1 MPVIRISCECAH
13 EVARRLA
20 ALALSAAALAGGA
33 AVAAGAEATS
43 RIFAAQVPGG
53 AVRVLVVLSNGQW
66 PPGGLRIE
74 DGSGTVLA
82 AHVERDAEAFAALDA
97 GSRNALAAQQRLA
110 SGSDVHAHETSTIL
124 ALRLLSDWNLAR
136 SLGAAVE
143 LPAGLHPAAVR
154 VVLLQS
160 DGVAATTL
168 GPVPVPSDPGP
179 PAPAALHAE
188 ALPAG
193 VELQWQTA
201 ARSIAVPAY
210 AYSVARGSG
219 SGGAKEALTPRPE
232 LLTMR
237 TPGAPSPYLDRT
249 PPVEATLSYE
259 VRLIDVLGVASEPAT
274 VQVDSPDFE
283 AGRPPSGQIAKSGR
297 GLITLSWA
305 APGNPRTSGLVVER
319 SQLADGPYERLTPEG
334 LAPTSVHFE
343 DHQVLA
349 GASYYYRVRAV
360 APSGELGPA
369 ADPIRA
375 QALAA
380 AALSA
385 PAGLIAEA
393 GISQIALHWSPVP
406 GLSLAGY
413 IIERRSDASTTRWA
427 RLNSRLLPEPHYLDV
442 VGPSQG
448 GGFDYRV
455 TAVAADEGQSPPSVV
470 LHVVLVD
477 SGTPSAPHVL
487 SVSGADGHV
496 QIHFAPA
503 EPIAKTVQVAL
514 LRSESPQEDGLV
526 VGAPVA
532 AGAGTIGDDWVR
544 GGEVNWYR
552 LVAFDKNGQ
561 RSPTTD
567 AYQIRVASVN
577 LPTPKAPT
585 VSYAAEPAPRVTLKF
600 DVPPPRVRVLVEVE
614 SEDGHW
620 KKVVGPLDG
629 ASALDLN
636 PPGPNANY
644 RIVYVGESGG
654 AGVAS
659 AAATAH

>member
-1 MPVIRISCECAH
+1 MPLIRMSCERAH
-13 EVARRLA
+13 EVSRRLA
-20 ALALSAAALAGGA
+20 ALALSAAALASGA
-33 AVAAGAEATS
+33 AVAETTS

-66 PPGGLRIE
+66 PAGGLRIE
-74 DGSGTVLA
+74 DGRGTVLA
-82 AHVERDAEAFAALDA
+82 AHVERDAEGFAALDA

-110 SGSDVHAHETSTIL
+110 VGGDAHARETSTIL

-136 SLGAAVE
+136 ALGAAVE

-154 VVLLQS
+154 VVLLQT

-168 GPVPVPSDPGP
+168 GPVAVPSDAGP
-179 PAPAALHAE
+179 PAPAALRAE

-193 VELQWQTA
+193 VKLQWQTA

-219 SGGAKEALTPRPE
+219 GAKETLTPRPE

-249 PPVEATLSYE
+249 PPVGTTLSYE

-297 GLITLSWA
+297 GFITLSWA
-305 APGNPRTSGLVVER
+305 APANAHTSGLVVER

-334 LAPTSVHFE
+334 LAPNSMHF
-343 DHQVLA
+343 DDRQVLA

-360 APSGELGPA
+360 TPSGGLGPA
-369 ADPIRA
+369 GDPIRA

-385 PAGLIAEA
+385 PAGLTAEA

-413 IIERRSDASTTRWA
+413 IIERRGDASTTRWA

-455 TAVAADEGQSPPSVV
+455 TAVAADEGQSPPSAV
-470 LHVVLVD
+470 LHVALVD

-514 LRSESPQEDGLV
+514 LRSESAQEDGLV

-532 AGAGTIGDDWVR
+532 AGAGVIGDDWVR

-552 LVAFDKNGQ
+552 LVAFDQNGQ

-567 AYQIRVASVN
+567 AYQIRVAGVN
-577 LPTPKAPT
+577 LPTPKAPA
-585 VSYAAEPAPRVTLKF
+585 VSYAAEPAPRATLKF
-600 DVPPPRVRVLVEVE
+600 DPPPPHIRVLVEVE

-629 ASALDLN
+629 TSALDLN
-636 PPGPNANY
+636 PPGPHANY

-659 AAATAH
+659 AAAAAR

>member
-1 MPVIRISCECAH
+1 MPLMRSRQFTPGSLLRMAGLLF
-13 EVARRLA
+13 ATSLMG
-20 ALALSAAALAGGA
+20 SAAG
-33 AVAAGAEATS
+33 AAGAEATS
-43 RIFAAQVPGG
+43 KIFAAQVPGG
-53 AVRVLVVLSNGQW
+53 AVRVLVVLSSGEW
-66 PPGGLRIE
+66 PAGGLRVE

-82 AHVERDAEAFAALDA
+82 AHVERDAAAFAALDA
-97 GSRNALAAQQRLA
+97 GSRNALGAQQNLA
-110 SGSDVHAHETSTIL
+110 GAGDAHAREMSTIL

-136 SLGAAVE
+136 ALGAGVE
-143 LPAGLHPAAVR
+143 LPAALHPAAVR
-154 VVLLQS
+154 VVLLQAS
-160 DGVAATTL
+160 GAAGATL
-168 GPVPVPSDPGP
+168 GPVPVQKDTGP
-179 PAPAALHAE
+179 PAPSALHAE
-188 ALPAG
+188 ARAAG

-201 ARSIAVPAY
+201 SRSITVPSY
-210 AYSVARGSG
+210 AYSVARG

-232 LLTMR
+232 LLTLR
-237 TPGAPSPYLDRT
+237 NSGAPSPYLDRT
-249 PPVEATLSYE
+249 PPVETTLTYE
-259 VRLIDVLGVASEPAT
+259 VRLIDVLGLASEAAT
-274 VQVDSPDFE
+274 VQVQSPDFE
-283 AGRPPSGQIAKSGR
+283 AGRPPAGQTAKAGR

-305 APGNPRTSGLVVER
+305 APANARTSGLVVER
-319 SQLADGPYERLTPEG
+319 SQLADGPYERLTPDG
-334 LAPTSVHFE
+334 LAPTSVRFE

-360 APSGELGPA
+360 TPSGEMGQA
-369 ADPIRA
+369 GDPIRA
-375 QALAA
+375 QALSA

-385 PAGLIAEA
+385 PAGLVAEA

-406 GLSLAGY
+406 GVSLAGY
-413 IIERRSDASTTRWA
+413 IIERRGDTSTTRWA

-455 TAVAADEGQSPPSVV
+455 TAVAADEGQSPPSAV

-487 SVSGADGHV
+487 SVSGEGGHV
-496 QIHFAPA
+496 QIHFAAA
-503 EPIAKTVQVAL
+503 EPIARTVQVAL

-532 AGAGTIGDDWVR
+532 AGAGVIGDDWVR

-552 LVAFDKNGQ
+552 LVAFDKSGH
-561 RSPTTD
+561 RSATTD
-567 AYQIRVASVN
+567 AYPIRVGAVT
-577 LPTPKAPT
+577 LPIPKAPSL
-585 VSYAAEPAPRVTLKF
+585 SYAADPAPRMTLKF
-600 DVPPPRVRVLVEVE
+600 DAPPPHVRVLVEVE

-636 PPGPNANY
+636 PPGAHANY

-654 AGVAS
+654 TGVPS
-659 AAATAH
+659 AAAAAH